1 MKVVIG
7 WLMGFALVLF
17 LSWTSY
23 ESLSRVPLGVF
34 WVEKSSEGVDAF
46 QVDLFLSGARGQMTP
61 ISLTNAQ
68 KKLLQDAFDQKNIS
82 AVELLGQ
89 EVDGG
94 KLLVGVSGSSG
105 DWPWFIGGGIKSL
118 WGGDNNVVFDNLTAL
133 DRIYLCLATQPPAG
147 LSIGGVPAAQTTNAP
162 VLNPTPVPVSAQN
175 NGAVVRV
182 KILNGCGITNAADW
196 VAGRLKG
203 PGIIISEVTN
213 ADQFH
218 YPKTLVQS
226 SIGVPV
232 ALAEALERLG
242 VSQEDVES
250 AGASE
255 ADADVV
261 VTVGKDYLNLRGKA
275 RERSHNGKK

>member
-1 MKVVIG
+1 MKALIG

-23 ESLSRVPLGVF
+23 QALSRSPLSVF
-34 WVEKSSEGVDAF
+34 WVERSSEGVDAF
-46 QVDLFLSGARGQMTP
+46 RVNLFLSGARGQMAP
-61 ISLTNAQ
+61 ISLTDAQ
-68 KKLLQDAFDQKNIS
+68 KKILQDAFDQKNVS
-82 AVELLGQ
+82 AIESLGQ
-89 EVDGG
+89 EVNGG
-94 KLLVGVSGSSG
+94 QWLVGVSGSPG
-105 DWPWFIGGGIKSL
+105 DWPWFIGGGLKSL
-118 WGGDNNVVFDNLTAL
+118 WGVDNNVAFDNLTAL
-133 DRIYLCLATQPPAG
+133 DRIYLCLATRPPAG
-147 LSIGGVPAAQTTNAP
+147 LPIEGVPAAQTTSAP
-162 VLNPTPVPVSAQN
+162 APHSTPVPPTAQTTE
-175 NGAVVRV
+175 AVVRV

-203 PGIIISEVTN
+203 PGIVISEVTN

-242 VSQEDVES
+242 VGQEDVDQT
-250 AGASE
+250 GAAE

-275 RERSHNGKK
+275 RERAHNRKK